1 MARLGRIG
9 ACIVMAWLALTI
21 AARAETVVA
30 DLSEHQIK
38 ITTGFAGTEL
48 LLFGVADSPGDIIVT
63 VSGPDNSVIVRRKSR
78 VSGLWINAESV
89 QFETVPGFYHVA
101 ATEKLSEATLD
112 DVLREN
118 GVGFRYLSLT
128 PAVDIGPAQAATFR
142 EALLRRK
149 EVLDLYDK
157 HPGLI
162 EFVSGTLFRTRIP
175 FPANVPT
182 GTYRVDVYHVDNGWV
197 TSTTSIPL
205 TVLKV
210 GLEASIFRFAHD
222 YPALYGIFAIA
233 LAAMAGYGAGM
244 VFGRR

>member
-1 MARLGRIG
+1 MFRALRIG
-9 ACIVMAWLALTI
+9 ACIAMALTFI
-21 AARAETVVA
+21 AAARAEPLVA

-48 LLFGVADSPGDIIVT
+48 LLFGVTVEPGDVIVT
-63 VSGPDNSVIVRRKSR
+63 VSGPDNSVVVRRKSR
-78 VSGLWINAESV
+78 VSGLWINTDSV
-89 QFETVPGFYHVA
+89 QFDTVPGYYHVA
-101 ATEKLSEATLD
+101 ATDNLSEETLG

-118 GVGFRYLSLT
+118 GVGFRYLNLT
-128 PAVDIGPAQAATFR
+128 PAADIGPAQAAIFR
-142 EALLRRK
+142 DALLRRK
-149 EVLDLYDK
+149 QVLDLYDN
-157 HPGLI
+157 HPGQI
-162 EFVSGTLFRTRIP
+162 EFVGGTLFRTRIP

-182 GTYRVDVYHVDNGWV
+182 GRYRVDVYHVNDGWV
-197 TSTTSIPL
+197 SSTTTIPL

-233 LAAMAGYGAGM
+233 VAAMAGYGAGM